1 MLSLALASCAALLSG
16 AAASPLSTGSLGGSR
31 TLSLAGSTKAAGGS
45 PWTVRNHNGTL
56 VLPAT
61 VPGVVHLDLLRAKKI
76 TEPYYRYGATASRC
90 EPQPRCVL
98 SPRRCDLTAAAFR
111 WAQGNWSWPG
121 FTSSRAGPS
130 PALSL
135 RARSAPRPDACCC
148 ARRAS
153 TPLPP

>member
-16 AAASPLSTGSLGGSR
+16 AAASPLSTGVLGGSSPR

-76 TEPYYRYGATASRC
+76 TEPYYRYGATASLR
-90 EPQPRCVL
+90 
-98 SPRRCDLTAAAFR
+98 AALC
-111 WAQGNWSWPG
+111 
-121 FTSSRAGPS
+121 SR
-130 PALSL
+130 LSL
-135 RARSAPRPDACCC
+135 IHI
-148 ARRAS
+148 
-153 TPLPP
+153 